1 VRLSFTFHGYR
12 VRQKDG
18 HAALREFS
26 LPLIK
31 LFPGV
36 SPVIIQNSGE
46 SRPGGLLYLVNDL
59 FISSFFILFYFIG
72 ERSLAGCMVEFMTV
86 T

>member
-1 VRLSFTFHGYR
+1 MRLSFTFHGYR

-18 HAALREFS
+18 HVALREFS

-36 SPVIIQNSGE
+36 FSVIIQNSGE
-46 SRPGGLLYLVNDL
+46 SRPGGLIYLVNDFFL
-59 FISSFFILFYFIG
+59 SFFYFIG

>member
-1 VRLSFTFHGYR
+1 MRLSFTFHGYR
-12 VRQKDG
+12 VRHKDG

-26 LPLIK
+26 V

-36 SPVIIQNSGE
+36 FPVIIQNSGE

-59 FISSFFILFYFIG
+59 FISLFFILFYFIG